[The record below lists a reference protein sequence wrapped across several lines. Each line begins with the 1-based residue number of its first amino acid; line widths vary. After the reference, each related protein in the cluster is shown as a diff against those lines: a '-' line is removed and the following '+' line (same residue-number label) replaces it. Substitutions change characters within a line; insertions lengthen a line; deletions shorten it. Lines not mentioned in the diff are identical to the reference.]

1 MIEKFT
7 ASFFSDNR
15 SRCLSAIPNNA
26 VAVFFSG
33 SELRKSADVFYPF
46 YPNRNYYYLSGHDEP
61 NGILVL
67 LSCGNVKD
75 SFLFVEEVSSYH
87 ERWFGS
93 RKTPEDILKQTGLHV
108 AGNQHDFMPWL
119 DRILKTYNPTLF
131 FDLWD
136 YANPGKTGPIPWEV
150 SQIIHKY
157 PNLTIDSI
165 HKTMMYL
172 RTFKSNE
179 EIVMM
184 RRGIKI
190 ADACFRDLMKYV
202 RPGMIEYQ
210 AKARFEYIA
219 ACEGIT
225 DLAFQPI
232 IATGKNIFCIH
243 YTDYKDPV
251 RKNDLFLCDSGV
263 NYSGVCCDISR
274 TWPIDGWFTSEQEK
288 YYSCALDASKTLFSM
303 IRPGM
308 QMRDVYR
315 GQHRLLRQKLVEYG
329 IAVNEEDAKRY
340 IWHGGA
346 HHIGFD
352 NHDEVFIENEPE
364 NLLAPN
370 MVFAV
375 DIGIYNPD
383 KGIGLRIED
392 DCLVTQ
398 SGSENMTSS
407 IPAELRELRE
417 CIAP

>member
-1 MIEKFT
+1 MIKNFT
-7 ASFFSDNR
+7 ASFFSNNR
-15 SRCLSAIPNNA
+15 SRCLSALPRNS

-61 NGILVL
+61 NGVLVL
-67 LSCGNVKD
+67 LSCENVKD
-75 SFLFVEEVSSYH
+75 SFLFVEEVSSDY

-93 RKTPEDILKQTGLHV
+93 RKTPEEILKQTGLRV
-108 AGNQHDFMPWL
+108 TGNQYDFMPWL
-119 DRILKTYNPTLF
+119 GCILKKYNLTLF

-136 YANPGKTGPIPWEV
+136 YENPSKMGSIPREA
-150 SQIIHKY
+150 SQIIERY
-157 PNLTIDSI
+157 PELMIESV

-172 RTFKSNE
+172 RTFKSDD

-190 ADACFRDLMKYV
+190 ADSCFRDLMKYV
-202 RPGMIEYQ
+202 RSGMMEYQ
-210 AKARFEYIA
+210 AKARFEYTA

-225 DLAFQPI
+225 DMAFQPI

-243 YTDYKDPV
+243 YTGYKDPI

-288 YYSCALDASKTLFSM
+288 YYSCALDASKTLFAM

-308 QMRDVYR
+308 QMRDIYR
-315 GQHRLLRQKLVEYG
+315 GQHRLMRRKLVEYG
-329 IAVNEEDAKRY
+329 IAANEEEAKRY

-352 NHDEVFIENEPE
+352 NHDEVYIENEPE
-364 NLLAPN
+364 NLLMPN

-383 KGIGLRIED
+383 SGIGLRIED

-398 SGSENMTSS
+398 SGSENMTAS
-407 IPAELRELRE
+407 IPSELTELRDIL
-417 CIAP
+417 AQ